1 MSREI
6 SGPEQM
12 RQAVADYVTAAHR
25 AYLTSTATL
34 PPALAGGLPLLA
46 GDRFSVLAVGAGDLH
61 LIATRQSLPPLHG
74 PEVEMDGEVDG
85 LRWRLRFYDPVVLPE
100 LGLLQMAPGSSAGE
114 EVRRV
119 LGIRTWLYHLVA
131 SPTSGLTPH
140 HAGHAGVAL
149 ANGHAAAARDF
160 ETMRQRLSSPE
171 LARLVDEMEGAAHAG
186 LVRAQALLAAALAPH
201 DAEVARLALAPE
213 PDPERLRRAVL
224 SSLAGGPGASSENPR
239 VSPENTGG
247 PP

>member
-1 MSREI
+1 MSVEI
-6 SGPEQM
+6 SGPEEM
-12 RQAVADYVTAAHR
+12 RQAVAGYVTAVHR
-25 AYLTSTATL
+25 AYLVSTATL
-34 PPALAGGLPLLA
+34 PPAVAGALPLLA
-46 GDRFSVLAVGAGDLH
+46 GDSFSVLAVGAGDLH
-61 LIATRQSLPPLHG
+61 LIATRHSLPPLRG
-74 PEVEMDGEVDG
+74 PEVEVEGAVDG

-100 LGLLQMAPGSSAGE
+100 LGLLHARPDTAGGDAGG

-131 SPTSGLTPH
+131 SPASGLTPH

-160 ETMRQRLSSPE
+160 DAMRRLAGRPQ
-171 LARLVDEMEGAAHAG
+171 LARLVDEMEGAAGAG

-201 DAEVARLALAPE
+201 DAEVARLAAAPD

-224 SSLAGGPGASSENPR
+224 SGLGGEPS
-239 VSPENTGG
+239 
-247 PP
+247 